1 MERMDGELLECRD
14 VRLFAEYKQ
23 TMGYFNIYLSS
34 HRFSEKYPCE
44 SEINVED
51 NVISVSDS
59 ESCVTFKFNGLKF
72 ESSTCRNLMYE
83 KKGEI
88 SCTLQVEK
96 PTSELLTVKQRNNAL
111 QEQFVREIKASQN
124 RCYCK
129 LCGQKI
135 LKDSC
140 HFLRVLPLPSE
151 NWSDFSDMWFCHN
164 HSHSS
169 TPTDQATL
177 TEQAGEQNDI
187 SDIKLRP
194 KLKDCFVAET
204 YFMILS
210 DQILEGNVKITQ
222 DAFIHCNRCRNL
234 LGEVNREENGMSGRG
249 KVLKF
254 LKSSLHFVTEDNPM
268 INEKEVIQHG
278 DREVE
283 GMFANLLMENSR
295 LYTSFR
301 LYLTSSTVGK
311 EFDCLIWIIDP
322 KLMIFYGS
330 SHSTTEE
337 NLIPVEVVK
346 VLFRALL
353 TPGNKEE
360 ERTSWKKDNSVH
372 MISLP
377 YASCLTLLKILIDN
391 AKSLPL
397 KCRKHDKFNVGF
409 LSYQQK

>member
-1 MERMDGELLECRD
+1 MERMENELLECRD

-23 TMGYFNIYLSS
+23 TMGYLNIHLLS

-44 SEINVED
+44 SVINVED
-51 NVISVSDS
+51 DIISVTNSL
-59 ESCVTFKFNGLKF
+59 SCVTFKFKDLKF
-72 ESSTCRNLMYE
+72 EPSTCRNLLYE
-83 KKGEI
+83 RRGEI

-96 PTSELLTVKQRNNAL
+96 PTSELVAVKLRNNIL

-124 RCYCK
+124 KCYCK

-169 TPTDQATL
+169 NH
-177 TEQAGEQNDI
+177 TEHAGEQNDVV
-187 SDIKLRP
+187 SDVKLRP

-210 DQILEGNVKITQ
+210 DQIKERNVRITQ
-222 DAFIHCNRCRNL
+222 DACIYCNRCRNL
-234 LGEVNREENGMSGRG
+234 LGEVNREENGVTGRG

-254 LKSSLHFVTEDNPM
+254 LRSSLHFLTEENSLSERE
-268 INEKEVIQHG
+268 IIQHG
-278 DREVE
+278 GCEVE

-301 LYLTSSTVGK
+301 LYLNSSTDGK

-330 SHSTTEE
+330 SHSTTVE
-337 NLIPVEVVK
+337 NLIPVDVVK
-346 VLFRALL
+346 VLFRVLL
-353 TPGNKEE
+353 TPGNNRQE
-360 ERTSWKKDNSVH
+360 ERNSWKKDNSVH

-377 YASCLTLLKILIDN
+377 YSSCLTLLKILIDN
-391 AKSLPL
+391 AKCLPL
-397 KCRKHDKFNVGF
+397 KCRQHDKFNVGF
-409 LSYQQK
+409 LKYQQEKKSL